1 MDDQV
6 EQASELV
13 SRGRHLSG
21 LDGLRAL
28 AVMGVVAYHL
38 GLSEVSGGFLGVDL
52 FFVLSGFLI
61 TSLLVEEKITTST
74 IALGAFWGRRARRLL
89 PALFAMLIVVIA
101 YVAIVGRFSLLSG
114 SNVDLSTLQADAVST
129 VFYVANWHLIAAH
142 QSYFALFSLPSPIQ
156 HTWSLAIEEQFY
168 IVFPFLVVALL
179 AWRRRGQRVAAVVLL
194 GAMALASAA
203 EMALLFRH
211 GADPSRIYYG
221 TDTRAFDL
229 LIGATLGFATAG
241 RGIRS
246 ARLGRLLEIASWPAA
261 ILLALLWSIAGTTNA
276 MPREFMYRGGFLLCA
291 LLAAVLIA
299 TAALRPRSSIARVLS
314 IKPIVAVGI
323 VSYGVYLWHWPVIVL
338 INQQSTGLSTVPLDL
353 VRIGLIAALT
363 IVSYFALE
371 RPIRRHRFTRPQAD
385 ATISAAFIVTLVVI
399 FIGTSTLVATP
410 PTDHVAT
417 YPVTGVGPNHRIPG
431 SGGFD
436 GQAPIALGRTPS
448 AERPLRVLF
457 VGDSLVTYSI
467 TGIEAALASTGQI
480 VSDSMAWANWGVG
493 IKEVHA
499 IDELRWKLQ
508 TWHPDIV
515 VGSWGWDNLEAATH
529 PEGYRAKLKAFIT
542 AATSGPD
549 AAKGVLLLAMPTISP
564 ILPAD
569 GPEAFVIKNLGT
581 PSNKQ
586 AWEKTVQSLL
596 PNFPGMLMFAPV
608 GESVLLP
615 DGAYSTW
622 MPPGNQ
628 PRAPHQKWV
637 RIRRT
642 DGVHLCQNGTIRYAT
657 ALLADLQQLFGVG
670 PARGPWWKASWIDDP
685 GYNITI
691 TNQNCPDDHPPT
703 DARPPYNQVAQQ
715 N

>member
-1 MDDQV
+1 MGMDT

-13 SRGRHLSG
+13 IRGRHLSG

-314 IKPIVAVGI
+314 IKPLVAVGI

-448 AERPLRVLF
+448 AERPLRVTF
-457 VGDSLVTYSI
+457 VGDSLMAESQGGI
-467 TGIEAALASTGQI
+467 AAAFDATGMIIST
-480 VSDSMAWANWGVG
+480 SMAAPGWGLTRAS
-493 IKEVHA
+493 VHP
-499 IDELRWKLQ
+499 IQSLSQSKGLSR
-508 TWHPDIV
+508 PDV
-515 VGSWGWDNLEAATH
+515 VIATWGWDNHEAATH
-529 PEGYRAKLKAFIT
+529 PQAYQRLLHRAVKTLIT
-542 AATSGPD
+542 GRD
-549 AAKGVLLLAMPTISP
+549 AAQGVMLLTYPTI
-564 ILPAD
+564 
-569 GPEAFVIKNLGT
+569 GPMPYYYPQNIRQNAGSTKNALAWD
-581 PSNKQ
+581 Q
-586 AWEKTVQSLL
+586 AAIAVARS
-596 PNFPGMLMFAPV
+596 FPGRVMVLPISD
-608 GESVLLP
+608 SVLLP
-615 DGAYSTW
+615 ERTYTTW
-622 MPPGNQ
+622 LPPGNHHE
-628 PRAPHQKWV
+628 APYRSWV
-637 RIRRT
+637 RVRKT

-670 PARGPWWKASWIDDP
+670 PARGSWWDGEWTDDP
-685 GYNITI
+685 GYNHASLSST
-691 TNQNCPDDHPPT
+691 CPVDHPPQRSSVT
-703 DARPPYNQVAQQ
+703 APALPSN
-715 N
+715 